1 VDSQPF
7 VALYQPSWHLFY
19 VIDSLIH
26 SPGRILGKK
35 KVAER
40 MSGLTLILSFAPG
53 AAHYAKTEI
62 IQKRRKQKRMS
73 RI

>member
-1 VDSQPF
+1 
-7 VALYQPSWHLFY
+7 VALYQLSWHLFY

-26 SPGRILGKK
+26 SPGCILGRKK

-62 IQKRRKQKRMS
+62 VQKRRKEKRMS